1 MPLPVFYMLLLAAL
15 TFYLIGRKKTS
26 KALIYFAAF
35 WFLIISTPPV
45 PRALV
50 RSLENIYPH
59 LTEEAIMNLPD
70 SCDIIVLGGGHTDDM
85 GLSANNQL
93 STTAIGRLTEG
104 IRIHRMLPGSR
115 LILSGYSGNSKLS
128 QAMVLYRA
136 ALLIGVDSAA
146 MFILEKP
153 ANTKQEA
160 EEYVRN
166 FGKNRTLIVVTNDM
180 HMPRSVKMFRMAGI
194 DPVPATTNQ
203 VIKYGSNKR
212 ISWFPSAHYIAMIE
226 SAVHEYAGM
235 GWAVLSGRQALK
247 HYED

>member
-1 MPLPVFYMLLLAAL
+1 MRTFLSRLIMPLPVFYMLLLAAL

-115 LILSGYSGNSKLS
+115 LILSGYSGNLNSTGYPQGLS
-128 QAMVLYRA
+128 QPAHAITDRSD
-136 ALLIGVDSAA
+136 IEG
-146 MFILEKP
+146 EKP
-153 ANTKQEA
+153 RKDHHCPT
-160 EEYVRN
+160 RRR
-166 FGKNRTLIVVTNDM
+166 F
-180 HMPRSVKMFRMAGI
+180 H
-194 DPVPATTNQ
+194 
-203 VIKYGSNKR
+203 
-212 ISWFPSAHYIAMIE
+212 
-226 SAVHEYAGM
+226 
-235 GWAVLSGRQALK
+235 
-247 HYED
+247 